1 MQQEYINEIRAD
13 EKDISDDEIFR
24 NYFRYH
30 NPLFFA
36 KDVLRA
42 KQAKNEQLVNNI
54 NGGFIELRNTIIK
67 KNSWKWKSK

>member
-36 KDVLRA
+36 KDVRRA

-67 KNSWKWKSK
+67 KKS

>member
-1 MQQEYINEIRAD
+1 MMKYSGIILG
-13 EKDISDDEIFR
+13 III
-24 NYFRYH
+24 H
-30 NPLFFA
+30 CFFA

-67 KNSWKWKSK
+67 KNS

>member
-36 KDVLRA
+36 EDVLRA

-67 KNSWKWKSK
+67 KNS

>member
-30 NPLFFA
+30 NPLLFV

-67 KNSWKWKSK
+67 KNS